1 MTRTLP
7 SLALLV
13 GSLCGGCLVVPRTET
28 KIRQA
33 GTEDG
38 PASLVASREVTVTA
52 AVDGRTVHVQAKRI
66 GECTQTVM
74 AIDEVTKSKHAHLGG
89 ASDPRAA
96 VFGILLAPVTIPI
109 SALVTTLAV
118 AGASDETT
126 RRPRPI
132 GIKRFAC
139 SLEADHLPIAFTL
152 PSGAK
157 LELTTTHDGRA
168 DLEIP
173 ESEPYAGTIS
183 IAAPTAEPRDVAYA
197 MPRPAITVLRDS
209 VTECAAASG
218 VTGNVTATLAI
229 SDSGRVTRVWL
240 SAGDSAFNTC
250 VARRVADV
258 EFPASARGRTLAV
271 PLALTAMR

>member
-1 MTRTLP
+1 MTRTLA
-7 SLALLV
+7 SIALLV

-28 KIRQA
+28 KVRQN

-38 PASLVASREVTVTA
+38 PASLVSSREVTVTA
-52 AVDGRTVHVQAKRI
+52 SVDGRTVHVQAKRI

-74 AIDEVTKSKHAHLGG
+74 AIDEVTTSKHAHLGG

-96 VFGILLAPVTIPI
+96 AFGLLLAPVTIPI
-109 SALVTTLAV
+109 SALITSFVV
-118 AGASDETT
+118 AGSDDETT
-126 RRPRPI
+126 RKPRPI

-139 SLEADHLPIAFTL
+139 SLEADRLPIAFTL

-157 LELTTTHDGRA
+157 VEVTTSHDGRA

-173 ESEPYAGTIS
+173 DTEPYTGTIA
-183 IAAPTAEPRDVAYA
+183 IAAPTAQPHDLAYA

-240 SAGDSAFNTC
+240 SAGGSTFNAC

-258 EFPASARGRTLAV
+258 EFPETARGRVLAV
-271 PLALTAMR
+271 PLVLTAMR